1 MASQDTII
9 LPQYYK
15 EGFFSKDTL
24 FHPELPVGH
33 YGTAGEPV
41 PYTVRNNDAVTILL
55 LAAFMLVVIFYS
67 KMRESIARQ
76 TRRFFYPGSSDTFDL
91 GQTSGEIWFQLFL
104 LLMDAIAVTLL
115 FNMYTTRF
123 IGTTFAL
130 PSHYYLI
137 GIFLAETLIYFGGKF
152 LLYSLVNATFFDSKR
167 NGQWIASLL
176 YISMLEA
183 VLIFPIMLVDGYFE
197 VDPQNVEIYF
207 VIVLI
212 GVKILTIYKCYAIF
226 FRQSVFYL
234 QIILYFCALEIVPMA
249 LLWGTLNVTAN
260 SLKINF

>member
-24 FHPELPVGH
+24 FHPELPVSR

-55 LAAFMLVVIFYS
+55 ILSFMVVMIFYS
-67 KMRESIARQ
+67 RMREFISRQ
-76 TRRFFYPGSSDTFDL
+76 TRRFFYPGSSDVFDF

-104 LLMDAIAVTLL
+104 LLLDAIAVTLL
-115 FNMYTTRF
+115 FNMYTIRY
-123 IGTTFAL
+123 IGTTFAV

-137 GIFLAETLIYFGGKF
+137 GLFLALTLLYFGGKF
-152 LLYSLVNATFFDSKR
+152 LLCSLVNLTFFDSKR

-207 VIVLI
+207 IIVLVV
-212 GVKILTIYKCYAIF
+212 VKILTIYKCYTIF
-226 FRQSVFYL
+226 FRQNVVYL
-234 QIILYFCALEIVPMA
+234 QIILYFCALELVPMA